1 MGTGDALKLAVLNT
15 WFKKMEK
22 SLFTYENGDSRTV
35 VDYILSRKNEIK
47 MVKDV
52 KVVRV
57 DCIKQHRLL
66 ICVFDLKERMR
77 LKCKVKPV
85 KRCKVW
91 KLKQA
96 ETKAI
101 FSERVQ
107 ARAALIRNEPG
118 DIEKIWKDLKNC
130 FLEEAAS
137 V

>member
-1 MGTGDALKLAVLNT
+1 
-15 WFKKMEK
+15 
-22 SLFTYENGDSRTV
+22 
-35 VDYILSRKNEIK
+35 
-47 MVKDV
+47 MVKNV

-57 DCIKQHRLL
+57 ECIKQHRLL
-66 ICVFDLKERMR
+66 ICVLDLKERVG

-101 FSERVQ
+101 VSERVQ
-107 ARAALIRNEPG
+107 ARAALIRKGSG
-118 DIEKIWKDLKNC
+118 DVEK
-130 FLEEAAS
+130 